1 MEQFE
6 NSNKFVTIT
15 FSKKD
20 GTLRRINGR
29 FGVKKY
35 LKGGKA
41 TLDRSKFMI
50 IYSVQDRGYRAIN
63 RDSIV
68 QVLANKQLT
77 NYR

>member
-1 MEQFE
+1 MNIE

-15 FSKKD
+15 FVKLD

-41 TLDRSKFMI
+41 TIDRTRFMI
-50 IYSVQDRGYRAIN
+50 IYSVKDRGYRAID
-63 RDSIV
+63 RERIV
-68 QVLANKQLT
+68 QIIANKQLT